1 MGPYSSRKCPYK
13 ETKRHQNCLSVCAQR
28 RGSVR
33 TGQRSLVGYSPVHGA
48 AEELAM
54 T

>member
-1 MGPYSSRKCPYK
+1 MGPYSSRKGPYK
-13 ETKRHQNCLSVCAQR
+13 ERKRHQNCLCAQR

-33 TGQRSLVGYSPVHGA
+33 MGQRSLVGYSPVQGA
-48 AEELAM
+48 AEELDM